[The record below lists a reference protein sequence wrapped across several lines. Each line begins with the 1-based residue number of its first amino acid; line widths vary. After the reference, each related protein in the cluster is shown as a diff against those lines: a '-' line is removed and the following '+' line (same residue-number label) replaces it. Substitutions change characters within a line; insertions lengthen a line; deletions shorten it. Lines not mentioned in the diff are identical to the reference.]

1 MATEKKALF
10 TEKDLENAK
19 TQVKKISDYLTKQA
33 TIAKD
38 KLGKTAAKTGSYL
51 KEVGMLSAQI
61 VKLKA
66 TIEKNYYKVGK
77 LAVDKGIVN
86 NAELKKL
93 ITSTTK
99 AKTDLK
105 KKQDELKKIK
115 K

>member
-10 TEKDLENAK
+10 TEKDLEKAK

-33 TIAKD
+33 SIAKD
-38 KLGKTAAKTGSYL
+38 KISKTAVKTGSYL
-51 KEVGMLSAQI
+51 KEVGILSAQI

-66 TIEKNYYKVGK
+66 TIEKNYYKAGK
-77 LAVDKGIVN
+77 LAVDKGILN

-93 ITSTTK
+93 ITNTTK
-99 AKTDLK
+99 AKSDLK
-105 KKQDELKKIK
+105 KKQDELKKVK